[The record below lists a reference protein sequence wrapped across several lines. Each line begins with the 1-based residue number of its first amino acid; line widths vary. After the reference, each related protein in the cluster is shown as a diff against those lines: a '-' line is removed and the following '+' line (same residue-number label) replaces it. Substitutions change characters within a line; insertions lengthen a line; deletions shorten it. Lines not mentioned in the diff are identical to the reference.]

1 MKGLTGRAILTEKRY
16 RVHTL
21 IVKSTE
27 FIKSATRPAHYPEGD
42 LPEIAFAGRSNVG
55 KSSLVNVLVNRKN
68 LVRTSSTP
76 GRTQLINFFQVN
88 DDFMMVDLPG
98 YGYAKVPLAVKKDWR
113 PMMETY
119 LSKRRN
125 LRAVILILDIRRI
138 PVEEDLQMLA
148 WLRAFSIPPIIVVT
162 KCDKVSKNERAKQTA
177 VITARMG
184 LGKGELTFFSAL
196 SKEGKDGVWARID
209 ALLHPAQDEVATDA
223 AGPPV
228 EPPDAI
234 DADKLGADAAKPEV
248 GN

>member
-1 MKGLTGRAILTEKRY
+1 LYGRTCRVILAGKKAQGN
-16 RVHTL
+16 TL

-88 DDFMMVDLPG
+88 NDFMMVDLPG

-125 LRAVILILDIRRI
+125 LRGVILILDIRRV

-162 KCDKVSKNERAKQTA
+162 KCDKLSKNERAKQSA
-177 VITARMG
+177 VIMARLG
-184 LGKGELTFFSAL
+184 LEKNDLNFFSAL
-196 SKEGKDGVWARID
+196 SKEGKDGVWARIEE
-209 ALLHPAQDEVATDA
+209 LLTPAAQTVETKETVEQ
-223 AGPPV
+223 AG
-228 EPPDAI
+228 
-234 DADKLGADAAKPEV
+234 
-248 GN
+248 

>member
-1 MKGLTGRAILTEKRY
+1 M
-16 RVHTL
+16 

-88 DDFMMVDLPG
+88 DNFMLVDLPG

-119 LSKRRN
+119 LSKRSN
-125 LRAVILILDIRRI
+125 LLGVVLILDIRRV
-138 PVEEDLQMLA
+138 PVEEDVQMLS

-162 KCDKVSKNERAKQTA
+162 KGDKLSKNERARQSA
-177 VITARMG
+177 IIMSRLG
-184 LGKGELTFFSAL
+184 LEKSDLNFFSAL
-196 SKEGKDGVWARID
+196 SREGKDGIWARID
-209 ALLHPAQDEVATDA
+209 ALLEAVSAEAPACAEQALQV
-223 AGPPV
+223 
-228 EPPDAI
+228 I
-234 DADKLGADAAKPEV
+234 D
-248 GN
+248 